1 MSDLPA
7 SARTA
12 LRLQRVV
19 SAALAPVWAPAL
31 GGILRFGMGWRI
43 DGVAESRAAY
53 ATLRATM
60 GEPLLVCANHLTM
73 VDSALITWALGSAG
87 WHVLHP
93 SSFPWNVPDRA
104 SFASRLW
111 QRVLVYVLRCIP
123 IPRGGDRA
131 EVAGV
136 LHRLAWLLEQGDVG
150 LVFPEG
156 GRSRSG
162 RVERESSTYGV
173 GRILGLVPRCRVL
186 CVHLRGLEQETFA
199 VAPKRGER
207 FEVRLALIEPKS
219 DASGLRR
226 SLDLTR
232 QVVSK
237 LADLE
242 QEFFDARR

>member
-1 MSDLPA
+1 MPDLPA
-7 SARTA
+7 SARGA

-19 SAALAPVWAPAL
+19 SAALAPLWAPAL
-31 GGILRFGMGWRI
+31 GAFMRFGMGWRI
-43 DGVAESRAAY
+43 EGVAASRAAY
-53 ATLRATM
+53 AELRATSRD
-60 GEPLLVCANHLTM
+60 PILVCANHLTM
-73 VDSALITWALGSAG
+73 VDSALLAWALGSAG

-104 SFASRLW
+104 NFASRWW
-111 QRVLVYVLRCIP
+111 QRILVYVLKCIP

-136 LHRLAWLLEQGDVG
+136 LHSLAWLLADGDVG

-162 RVERESSTYGV
+162 RVERETSTYGV

-186 CVHLRGLEQETFA
+186 CVHLRGLGQETFT

-207 FEVRLALIEPKS
+207 FEVRLAVIEPKS

-232 QVVSK
+232 QVVTK

-242 QEFFDARR
+242 QEFFDARQ

>member
-7 SARTA
+7 SARAA

-19 SAALAPVWAPAL
+19 SAALAPVWAPVVGA
-31 GGILRFGMGWRI
+31 IVRFGMGWRI
-43 DGVAESRAAY
+43 EGVAASRAVY
-53 ATLRATM
+53 ARIRASSR
-60 GEPLLVCANHLTM
+60 EPLLVCANHLTM
-73 VDSALITWALGSAG
+73 VDSALIAWALGSPG

-93 SSFPWNVPDRA
+93 RSFPWNVPDRA
-104 SFASRLW
+104 NFASRWW
-111 QRVLVYVLRCIP
+111 QRILVYVLKCIP

-136 LHRLAWLLEQGDVG
+136 LHALAWLLRRGDVG

-156 GRSRSG
+156 GRSRSA
-162 RVERESSTYGV
+162 RVERETSTYGV
-173 GRILGLVPRCRVL
+173 GRILGLVPGCRVL
-186 CVHLRGLEQETFA
+186 CVHLRGLGQQEMTR
-199 VAPKRGER
+199 APARGER

-219 DASGLRR
+219 DATGLRR

-232 QVVSK
+232 QVVAR

-242 QEFFDARR
+242 QEFFDARQ